1 MWNFFDSLSKFKMA
15 LGLPTYPSFDVKG
28 ENLAV
33 AWKKWS
39 DRLELFFVGY
49 NITNAPRKRALM
61 LTFGGESLCDLVDSM
76 PDDKFTLTEA
86 DRTAGLDVY
95 TKTVKAY

>member
-1 MWNFFDSLSKFKMA
+1 MA

-49 NITNAPRKRALM
+49 NITNVAM
-61 LTFGGESLCDLVDSM
+61 LE
-76 PDDKFTLTEA
+76 KFKKKILIFFI
-86 DRTAGLDVY
+86 Y
-95 TKTVKAY
+95 TI